1 MSQYAELTLK
11 PINDLLSLSFFI
23 PAYQRGYRWSS
34 RQVIELLEDV
44 YEFCNRK
51 HPKDEDFYC
60 LQPVVVKQKRDS
72 QNTVQWE
79 LVDGQQRLTT
89 ILLILG
95 YFNKRFTADFRKHL
109 YTLEYETRPQS
120 REYLQSLD
128 ESKKEQNI
136 DFHFIYQAFTT
147 VQEWFNNKINRIN
160 DIESVFLN
168 KVKVIWYH
176 VPINEDVINVFTRLN
191 MGKIPLV
198 NAELVKALFL
208 RSSNF
213 ALDGFAVAHLQQF
226 SIAQEW
232 DAIEK
237 RLQDDGFWYFI
248 SNQPLASNRIEFVLE
263 LAARK
268 FSSEGILD
276 NDKLKVFLQFNKQLN
291 KPLNKDSTTKI
302 YVTEEWLKVKQ
313 CFMSLEEWYSNKAL
327 FHLIGYLVAQG
338 ETVTSLFDL
347 SESSTSKYDF
357 RQCLIKCI
365 AKSTF
370 PKKALTD
377 LTYPVIENILSE
389 LSYEGDERR
398 IRQLLLLFNIASLL
412 ANPVTNIRFQF
423 DKYKQDNWDIEHIRS
438 VDSAMPNDKGKQKAW
453 LENVVDYISDDN
465 TLNAEERSESDA
477 QTAHMIKNDAC
488 KLLQTTAFDDTQ
500 FIALYQR
507 VIALYDPFDDDYA
520 DHSIGNLTLLD
531 RATNRS
537 YKNAVFPIKRATIIS
552 LDKKA
557 TFVPLCTKNV
567 FLKYYSKQVDKM
579 LYWKSKDSEDHQ
591 QAMVE
596 SIYGLFRGTGVHP

>member
-1 MSQYAELTLK
+1 
-11 PINDLLSLSFFI
+11 
-23 PAYQRGYRWSS
+23 
-34 RQVIELLEDV
+34 
-44 YEFCNRK
+44 
-51 HPKDEDFYC
+51 
-60 LQPVVVKQKRDS
+60 
-72 QNTVQWE
+72 
-79 LVDGQQRLTT
+79 
-89 ILLILG
+89 
-95 YFNKRFTADFRKHL
+95 
-109 YTLEYETRPQS
+109 
-120 REYLQSLD
+120 
-128 ESKKEQNI
+128 
-136 DFHFIYQAFTT
+136 
-147 VQEWFNNKINRIN
+147 
-160 DIESVFLN
+160 
-168 KVKVIWYH
+168 
-176 VPINEDVINVFTRLN
+176 
-191 MGKIPLV
+191 
-198 NAELVKALFL
+198 
-208 RSSNF
+208 
-213 ALDGFAVAHLQQF
+213 
-226 SIAQEW
+226 
-232 DAIEK
+232 
-237 RLQDDGFWYFI
+237 
-248 SNQPLASNRIEFVLE
+248 
-263 LAARK
+263 
-268 FSSEGILD
+268 
-276 NDKLKVFLQFNKQLN
+276 
-291 KPLNKDSTTKI
+291 
-302 YVTEEWLKVKQ
+302 
-313 CFMSLEEWYSNKAL
+313 
-327 FHLIGYLVAQG
+327 VAQG
-338 ETVTSLFDL
+338 ETVPSLFDL